1 MGTTFDPQFFQSHQ
15 LTKSLTSPPTHQPT
29 NQASMKT
36 ALILLAL
43 VAGAAAKDGYL
54 PHEKEL
60 DIIEAAEKDAG
71 MSDESMETIAAYF
84 EPDDMHIKLSDDSK
98 MEILKAVMEGEDM
111 VTLSKESDV
120 MIDEQLLKVPGISD
134 ESKEAL
140 EKVIED
146 GGHSL
151 EVKLSPEVSDQL
163 MQDGL
168 LMDDGTLKMPDEMEP
183 SKK

>member
-1 MGTTFDPQFFQSHQ
+1 MGQLSIRNFFQSRQ

-36 ALILLAL
+36 ALILLSL

-54 PHEKEL
+54 PHQKEL

-98 MEILKAVMEGEDM
+98 MEILKAV
-111 VTLSKESDV
+111 
-120 MIDEQLLKVPGISD
+120 
-134 ESKEAL
+134 
-140 EKVIED
+140 
-146 GGHSL
+146 
-151 EVKLSPEVSDQL
+151 
-163 MQDGL
+163 
-168 LMDDGTLKMPDEMEP
+168 
-183 SKK
+183 

>member
-1 MGTTFDPQFFQSHQ
+1 MGTTFDPQLFQSHQ

-60 DIIEAAEKDAG
+60 DIIEAAEKAAG

-98 MEILKAVMEGEDM
+98 MEILKAVMEGEDI
-111 VTLSKESDV
+111 VT
-120 MIDEQLLKVPGISD
+120 
-134 ESKEAL
+134 
-140 EKVIED
+140 
-146 GGHSL
+146 
-151 EVKLSPEVSDQL
+151 
-163 MQDGL
+163 
-168 LMDDGTLKMPDEMEP
+168 
-183 SKK
+183 